1 MHEIRASCTL
11 TPCSM
16 ANHSQMLSSVIL
28 EELKKKKKE
37 KILKQSVA
45 DLIFKIRGDFAVIKE
60 PFPDYILI

>member
-1 MHEIRASCTL
+1 MHEIRASCL
-11 TPCSM
+11 LAPCSM

-28 EELKKKKKE
+28 EELKKR

-45 DLIFKIRGDFAVIKE
+45 DLIFKIRRDFAVIKE